1 MSSRQVDVAIID
13 YRISNLFSVQAAC
26 KYVGLVSKVTNDT
39 DIILN
44 AKSVIL
50 PGVGAFPRAMGNLKD
65 LELLTV
71 IDEFIQS
78 GKPFMGICLGFQLLF
93 SESMEFG
100 KSKGL
105 SIFKGKIK
113 KLSNL
118 DKDNKKIKVPHV
130 SWSKIKIKK
139 GGNKGSWSTS
149 PFESIKNGEH
159 MYFVHSFFADSIKN
173 ELISSTTDYGG
184 VTFCSSI
191 YHKNVFACQFHPEK
205 SAGEGIK
212 IYDNLYRTLNK

>member
-118 DKDNKKIKVPHV
+118 IR
-130 SWSKIKIKK
+130 IIKK
-139 GGNKGSWSTS
+139 LKY
-149 PFESIKNGEH
+149 H
-159 MYFVHSFFADSIKN
+159 MYLGAKLKLKKAEIKAPGLLVH
-173 ELISSTTDYGG
+173 
-184 VTFCSSI
+184 
-191 YHKNVFACQFHPEK
+191 
-205 SAGEGIK
+205 
-212 IYDNLYRTLNK
+212 LNQ